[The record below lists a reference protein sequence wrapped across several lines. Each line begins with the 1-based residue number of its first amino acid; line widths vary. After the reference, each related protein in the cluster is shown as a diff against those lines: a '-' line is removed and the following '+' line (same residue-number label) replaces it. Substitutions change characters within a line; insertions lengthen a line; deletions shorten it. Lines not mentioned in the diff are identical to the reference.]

1 MKVYKRTSDL
11 ICGLFA
17 PILMFTSFCRGQ
29 EQSIFPEN
37 GYYSYHPAYYHDLP
51 PARPLPAKI
60 PFGMPIGGY
69 SASGQGPPYGLVAFY
84 VDTYGHQFE
93 LNNPWN
99 YFLLKQLLK
108 LSSELTARFVPI
120 DNSLMDGP
128 LIWEK

>member
-1 MKVYKRTSDL
+1 MLVLT
-11 ICGLFA
+11 
-17 PILMFTSFCRGQ
+17 TTVCRGQ

-60 PFGMPIGGY
+60 PFGLPVGGY
-69 SASGQGPPYGLVAFY
+69 SASGHGPPYGLVAFY
-84 VDTYGHQFE
+84 VDTYHQQYEF
-93 LNNPWN
+93 NNPWN

-108 LSSELTARFVPI
+108 ISSELTSRFVPI

>member
-1 MKVYKRTSDL
+1 MRVSKRTSDFISGFFPVL
-11 ICGLFA
+11 VL
-17 PILMFTSFCRGQ
+17 TSVCHGQ

-60 PFGMPIGGY
+60 PFGMPVGGY
-69 SASGQGPPYGLVAFY
+69 SASGHGPPYGLVAFY

-93 LNNPWN
+93 FSNPWN

-108 LSSELTARFVPI
+108 LSSEITARFVPI